1 MLVVVLLSLFEQ
13 WRGKKRSV
21 GAQVMNLN
29 DEYER
34 EIREDEDRIVPGLG
48 EGGEA
53 AHLFGEDKRLGEE
66 SEKKLA
72 INVYLSDRIAYN
84 RTLKDHR
91 NPACKRVV
99 YDAELPSAS
108 VILIFHNEPY
118 SVVVRTIWS
127 VINSVRRD
135 RPWFAKANF
144 IERDTG
150 RKMVL
155 GYPGQDPSSPYVYLK
170 EIILV
175 DDNSTLPELK
185 GKLSYYIQ
193 TRLPPD
199 LIKILRLPDRVG
211 LTRARLEGSR
221 KSTAHVMVF
230 LDAHCEANTDWLRP
244 LLHRIKTNRTAVVTP
259 LIDMLDQTTFEYQSG
274 HVTKF
279 EVRMLLNDVWGVGLT
294 RARLAGAR
302 YAKGEVLVFLDAHCE
317 AQTDWLRPL
326 LQRVKDEPHTVVVPI
341 IDVIEASNFYYSV
354 QDAVTFQV
362 GGFTFMGHFTW
373 IDVPEWEKKRRGSD
387 IAPTWSPT
395 MAGGLFAI
403 NRQYY
408 WELGAYDEQMAGWG
422 GENLEMSFRIWQCG
436 GTLETIPCS
445 RVGHVFRSF
454 HPYGLPANSDT
465 HGINTARMAEVWM
478 DEYAELFYLHR
489 PDLRN
494 NPKIGDVTHR
504 RILREKLRC
513 KSFGW
518 YLSRVYRD
526 KFVPVRDVSEFGR
539 FQNPS
544 TGMCLDSLQ
553 REGEASPLGLYPCHK
568 GLEATQYF
576 ALSLKGELRD
586 EEKCAELQ
594 YTRSLADSDSGR
606 RVLMVTCHGKLRGQR
621 WKHLPSGEIQH
632 VESSLCLTASR
643 ASDVTAR
650 RCRAA
655 PQQVWRVDYTEGN
668 GFRLNK
674 DGEPSEQELRLQK
687 LRGQRRIS
695 RSLMSYNETDE
706 RRHHKKGKKKGR
718 KGKKWKKGKK
728 DKFILKL
735 VRNTT
740 GGSQHVE
747 AEIFCRHRRLL
758 PNDSLVRDIVAA
770 LNDRDIAVI
779 NNGRV
784 FQKHRVTDLHKQVL
798 PQTDNQP
805 KKVTTKKR
813 KDKKK
818 PEVQPVN
825 MDVIDNAP
833 EVNQDAGP
841 NVMRLNQDGEKKIII
856 EDFVE
861 IKPKISTD
869 MPKRKRK
876 RPHRGKTVTRQREEE
891 AIKPISIEDSPMD
904 QAMVRTQDVDSDEQR
919 PSHRHAP
926 QTHRHTHVH
935 LDIDNKDD
943 DEDSKHDRHAHKI
956 GKSDRNAYNVD
967 KIDQQAYKN
976 DKFDQPA
983 YNNDKFY
990 QPAYTNDKF
999 DQTAYKK
1006 EKFDQSVYKNEK
1018 FDQPAYKNDNF
1029 DQPAYKND
1037 KIDQQAYKHN
1047 KIDQDDKRN
1056 DKIDDDRKIID
1067 RKDRDKIINFKKV
1080 FDQVGNQI
1088 VKNTYDL
1095 KSNVNYKVRDKDDG
1109 YKDTVKDRYYKDDR
1123 VVYTDSDKLRSEERE
1138 DSGFDKGEARDDQ
1151 TDPSSPY
1158 HRTQDAVSSPLP
1170 QTHGD
1175 IDTNTRVS
1183 AEDRLVGQSGANVDQ
1198 HMGQS
1203 GASVRGRDLG
1213 PSQSGP
1219 VRVVMRSNL
1228 TFNLGDEFFNWKQAA
1243 DDVANLLGELT
1254 IPGNTTKSSSEFDSR
1269 EQEKETE
1276 SIREGS
1282 GREKEIQDNGSARER
1297 EIQEKDK
1304 GSDKSG
1310 SSESSSEEI

>member
-1 MLVVVLLSLFEQ
+1 M
-13 WRGKKRSV
+13 R
-21 GAQVMNLN
+21 
-29 DEYER
+29 
-34 EIREDEDRIVPGLG
+34 
-48 EGGEA
+48 
-53 AHLFGEDKRLGEE
+53 
-66 SEKKLA
+66 
-72 INVYLSDRIAYN
+72 
-84 RTLKDHR
+84 
-91 NPACKRVV
+91 
-99 YDAELPSAS
+99 
-108 VILIFHNEPY
+108 
-118 SVVVRTIWS
+118 
-127 VINSVRRD
+127 
-135 RPWFAKANF
+135 
-144 IERDTG
+144 
-150 RKMVL
+150 
-155 GYPGQDPSSPYVYLK
+155 
-170 EIILV
+170 
-175 DDNSTLPELK
+175 
-185 GKLSYYIQ
+185 
-193 TRLPPD
+193 
-199 LIKILRLPDRVG
+199 
-211 LTRARLEGSR
+211 
-221 KSTAHVMVF
+221 
-230 LDAHCEANTDWLRP
+230 
-244 LLHRIKTNRTAVVTP
+244 
-259 LIDMLDQTTFEYQSG
+259 
-274 HVTKF
+274 
-279 EVRMLLNDVWGVGLT
+279 
-294 RARLAGAR
+294 GAR
-302 YAKGEVLVFLDAHCE
+302 AARGHVLVFLDAHCE
-317 AQTDWLRPL
+317 AGADWLRPL
-326 LQRVKDEPHTVVVPI
+326 LQRVAHKRDAVLTPL
-341 IDVIEASNFYYSV
+341 IDVIDQTTFQLEAAE
-354 QDAVTFQV
+354 QFQV

-650 RCRAA
+650 RCRTD
-655 PQQVWRVDYTEGN
+655 PQQVWRVDYTDEN

-718 KGKKWKKGKK
+718 KGKKSKKGKK

-735 VRNTT
+735 VRNTN
-740 GGSQHVE
+740 GSSQHVE

-758 PNDSLVRDIVAA
+758 PNDSLVRDVVAA

-825 MDVIDNAP
+825 MEVIENAP
-833 EVNQDAGP
+833 QVNQDAGP

-943 DEDSKHDRHAHKI
+943 DEDSKHDRHAHKV

-967 KIDQQAYKN
+967 KIDQHAYN
-976 DKFDQPA
+976 VDKFDQQA
-983 YNNDKFY
+983 YK
-990 QPAYTNDKF
+990 TDKF
-999 DQTAYKK
+999 DQSAYKK
-1006 EKFDQSVYKNEK
+1006 EKFDQSVYKNDK
-1018 FDQPAYKNDNF
+1018 FDHPAYINDNF
-1029 DQPAYKND
+1029 DQSAYKND
-1037 KIDQQAYKHN
+1037 KNDQQAYKHN
-1047 KIDQDDKRN
+1047 KIDQDDKKN
-1056 DKIDDDRKIID
+1056 DNIDDDRKIID
-1067 RKDRDKIINFKKV
+1067 RKDKDKIINFKKV

-1095 KSNVNYKVRDKDDG
+1095 KSNNNYKVRDKDDG
-1109 YKDTVKDRYYKDDR
+1109 YTATVKDRYKDDR
-1123 VVYTDSDKLRSEERE
+1123 VVYTDTDKLRSEERE
-1138 DSGFDKGEARDDQ
+1138 DSGFDKGDARDDQ

-1170 QTHGD
+1170 QTHYGD

-1183 AEDRLVGQSGANVDQ
+1183 AEDRPVGQSGANVDQ
-1198 HMGQS
+1198 HTGQS

-1269 EQEKETE
+1269 EHEKETE

-1282 GREKEIQDNGSARER
+1282 GREKEIQDKGSARER

>member
-1 MLVVVLLSLFEQ
+1 MKLPVRKCYYVAKVSFCLLLVVMLLSFFEQ

-21 GAQVMNLN
+21 GAQVTNLN

-34 EIREDEDRIVPGLG
+34 EIREDENRIVPGLG
-48 EGGEA
+48 EGGDA
-53 AHLFGEDKRLGEE
+53 AHLFGEAKRLGEE

-108 VILIFHNEPY
+108 VIVIFHNEPY

-135 RPWFAKANF
+135 QPWFARANHV
-144 IERDTG
+144 ERDTG

-199 LIKILRLPDRVG
+199 LIKILRLPDRQG
-211 LTRARLEGSR
+211 LMRARMRG
-221 KSTAHVMVF
+221 A
-230 LDAHCEANTDWLRP
+230 
-244 LLHRIKTNRTAVVTP
+244 RTARG
-259 LIDMLDQTTFEYQSG
+259 D
-274 HVTKF
+274 
-279 EVRMLLNDVWGVGLT
+279 
-294 RARLAGAR
+294 
-302 YAKGEVLVFLDAHCE
+302 VLVFLDAHCE
-317 AQTDWLRPL
+317 AAADWLRPL
-326 LQRVKDEPHTVVVPI
+326 LQRVAHKRDAVLTPL
-341 IDVIEASNFYYSV
+341 IDVIDQTTFQLEAAE
-354 QDAVTFQV
+354 QFQV

-494 NPKIGDVTHR
+494 NPLVGDVTHR
-504 RILREKLRC
+504 RVLREKLRC

-518 YLSRVYRD
+518 YLARVYRD
-526 KFVPVRDVSEFGR
+526 KFVPVRDVSAFGR

-544 TGMCLDSLQ
+544 TGLCLDSLQ

-594 YTRSLADSDSGR
+594 YTRSLSDSESGR

-621 WKHLPSGEIQH
+621 WKYLPSRQLQH
-632 VESSLCLTASR
+632 VESSLCLSASR
-643 ASDVTAR
+643 SASDVTAR

-655 PQQVWRVDYTEGN
+655 PDQLWRIDYTEEN

-695 RSLMSYNETDE
+695 RSLMSYNETDQ
-706 RRHHKKGKKKGR
+706 RRHHKKGKKKKGR
-718 KGKKWKKGKK
+718 KGKKSKKGKK

-735 VRNTT
+735 VRSAN
-740 GGSQHVE
+740 GSAQHVE
-747 AEIFCRHRRLL
+747 AELFCRHRRLL
-758 PNDSLVRDIVAA
+758 PNDSLVRDVVAA
-770 LNDRDIAVI
+770 LNDRDITVI

-784 FQKHRVTDLHKQVL
+784 FERHRVTELHPPL
-798 PQTDNQP
+798 GAAQP
-805 KKVTTKKR
+805 KKEISTKKR
-813 KDKKK
+813 KDRKKQ
-818 PEVQPVN
+818 EVQPVN
-825 MDVIDNAP
+825 VEVAESAP
-833 EVNQDAGP
+833 QVRLAHDAGP
-841 NVMRLNQDGEKKIII
+841 NVMRLNQDAEKKIII

-861 IKPKISTD
+861 IKPKIAATD

-876 RPHRGKTVTRQREEE
+876 RPQRGKTIPLTRQREEE
-891 AIKPISIEDSPMD
+891 RIKTMSLEESPMD
-904 QAMVRTQDVDSDEQR
+904 QAMVRTHDAVSDEAK
-919 PSHRHAP
+919 PAPAHRHTP

-943 DEDSKHDRHAHKI
+943 EDNKVERHSYK
-956 GKSDRNAYNVD
+956 ND
-967 KIDQQAYKN
+967 KMDQHAYKN
-976 DKFDQPA
+976 DKLEQHAYKNDKLEQHAYKNDKMAEYA
-983 YNNDKFY
+983 YNNDKMAEH
-990 QPAYTNDKF
+990 AYN
-999 DQTAYKK
+999 
-1006 EKFDQSVYKNEK
+1006 N
-1018 FDQPAYKNDNF
+1018 
-1029 DQPAYKND
+1029 
-1037 KIDQQAYKHN
+1037 N
-1047 KIDQDDKRN
+1047 KMDEERVE
-1056 DKIDDDRKIID
+1056 

-1080 FDQVGNQI
+1080 FDQVDRNI

-1095 KSNVNYKVRDKDDG
+1095 DTKDDYKVKNDKVDG
-1109 YKDTVKDRYYKDDR
+1109 YKHTVNVDGDRYKVDDR
-1123 VVYTDSDKLRSEERE
+1123 VVYTDPAGRSDERE
-1138 DSGFDKGEARDDQ
+1138 DSGFDAKVEAIRDDQ
-1151 TDPSSPY
+1151 TDTSPSSLY
-1158 HRTQDAVSSPLP
+1158 HRTQDVGQEPSPMAQNP
-1170 QTHGD
+1170 RNGD
-1175 IDTNTRVS
+1175 TGSNTPAS
-1183 AEDRLVGQSGANVDQ
+1183 AEDQRSLGQSVGPNT
-1198 HMGQS
+1198 
-1203 GASVRGRDLG
+1203 RGRDLG
-1213 PSQSGP
+1213 PPQGGP

-1254 IPGNTTKSSSEFDSR
+1254 IPGNATKSSSEFDSQ
-1269 EQEKETE
+1269 EQENTAPR
-1276 SIREGS
+1276 REGRGRERDTQEKGS
-1282 GREKEIQDNGSARER
+1282 GRDRETQEKGRGSER
-1297 EIQEKDK
+1297 E
-1304 GSDKSG
+1304 SG
-1310 SSESSSEEI
+1310 SSESSSEEK